1 MNSDD
6 TAAIKEKMQSLA
18 QSAMKVGEAMY
29 KEQQKQQQAQDDKAK
44 GNKDSNEK
52 TADDV
57 VDADFE
63 EVKDKEQKK

>member
-1 MNSDD
+1 ML
-6 TAAIKEKMQSLA
+6 T
-18 QSAMKVGEAMY
+18 
-29 KEQQKQQQAQDDKAK
+29 AK